1 MNDESR
7 PRPVFDPGIP
17 AADRAVLAAAPE
29 RLVAASLPA
38 PRPPSLTAATVAA
51 RLLWIPAFAF
61 FYGVLP
67 GGWLRVFFLASLD
80 QDDLVGGAVRWG
92 RLPVLAMMLTPALQV
107 LLLLLGQSD
116 AAFALAGV
124 SFAGWV
130 AGALRHL
137 REPAAARAAREY
149 HGRYLMPG
157 DFDRPA
163 ARLLVR
169 AQRAVDAVLGSQ
181 SHGAGLLDD
190 VGNTVV
196 LPRQEWA
203 IASTLAEHTRLRR
216 ERRMQQPERL
226 SPRVR
231 ALLEPQ
237 DRALELSARSV
248 TVRIEALETYARRAG
263 EADDAYHESRVL
275 QGLPDQNARY
285 RELLAG
291 TVGDEMAG
299 AEIRGMAEDAHRAE
313 RTLRERIAVALD
325 AGQELA
331 VPRDTAR
338 PAGRPA
344 DAAPTA
350 PAADAA
356 PAAEP
361 ETP

>member
-17 AADRAVLAAAPE
+17 VADRAVLTAAPE

-38 PRPPSLTAATVAA
+38 PAPPAVTAATVAG
-51 RLLWIPAFAF
+51 RMLWIPAFAF

-80 QDDLVGGAVRWG
+80 QDDLVGGALRWG

-107 LLLLLGQSD
+107 LLLLLGQQE
-116 AAFALAGV
+116 AAVLLAAV
-124 SFAGWV
+124 SFTGWV
-130 AGALRHL
+130 VGALRHL
-137 REPAAARAAREY
+137 REPAAARAAREH
-149 HGRYLMPG
+149 HGRYLLPA

-169 AQRAVDAVLGSQ
+169 AQSAIDAVLRSQ
-181 SHGAGLLDD
+181 SHRTGLLDD

-216 ERRMQQPERL
+216 ERVVQQTERL

-237 DRALELSARSV
+237 ERALALSARSV
-248 TVRIEALETYARRAG
+248 TVRIEALEAYARRVG
-263 EADDAYHESRVL
+263 EADDAFHESRVL
-275 QGLPDQNARY
+275 AALPEQNARY
-285 RELLAG
+285 RDLLAG
-291 TVGDEMAG
+291 TVGDEMAA
-299 AEIRGMAEDAHRAE
+299 AEIRGMAEDAHRTE
-313 RTLRERIAVALD
+313 RALREEVAEAL
-325 AGQELA
+325 
-331 VPRDTAR
+331 
-338 PAGRPA
+338 
-344 DAAPTA
+344 PTA
-350 PAADAA
+350 PELALPKDHD
-356 PAAEP
+356 
-361 ETP
+361 ETR